1 MCERP
6 VVLLGPTA
14 SGKSACALE
23 IARRVERVELLS
35 ADSMQVYRQMNIGT
49 AKPSAQEQSEVRHH
63 LIDLVEPDQPFS
75 LVDYQTAYDAALLEI
90 QERDAIPLL
99 VGGTG
104 LYLRAVIDRLTPPP
118 RFNDIAA
125 ELEKNGDTESL
136 HRRLRELDPTGA
148 ARMEATNRRR
158 IIRALEVTLGTGK
171 PFSSFGPGLDNYP
184 EVPYRIIGIDISRQ
198 HLDQRI
204 SERYAQQM
212 EAGFLEEVQALSEG
226 DLSHT
231 AAQALGYKEL
241 LCHVRGE
248 ISLDEA
254 LEVAVRRTKR
264 FARRQQR
271 WFRRDPRVEWVEHGE
286 ISTLINEISSQ

>member
-1 MCERP
+1 M
-6 VVLLGPTA
+6 T
-14 SGKSACALE
+14 
-23 IARRVERVELLS
+23 
-35 ADSMQVYRQMNIGT
+35 
-49 AKPSAQEQSEVRHH
+49 H
-63 LIDLVEPDQPFS
+63 
-75 LVDYQTAYDAALLEI
+75 
-90 QERDAIPLL
+90 
-99 VGGTG
+99 
-104 LYLRAVIDRLTPPP
+104 
-118 RFNDIAA
+118 
-125 ELEKNGDTESL
+125 
-136 HRRLRELDPTGA
+136 
-148 ARMEATNRRR
+148 
-158 IIRALEVTLGTGK
+158 GTGK
-171 PFSSFGPGLDNYP
+171 TLYYIGPGLDNNP

-198 HLDQRI
+198 QLDQRI

-212 EAGFLEEVQALSEG
+212 EAGFLDEVQALSEG